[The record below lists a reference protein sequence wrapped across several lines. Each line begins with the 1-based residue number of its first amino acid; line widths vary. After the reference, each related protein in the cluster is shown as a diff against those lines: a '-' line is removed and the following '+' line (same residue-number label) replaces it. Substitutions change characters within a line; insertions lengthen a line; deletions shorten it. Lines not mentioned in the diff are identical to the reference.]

1 MENVVDPRHGI
12 LARLQIAHIAD
23 IELDLVGHLRESRLI
38 FVAHIVL
45 FLLVAAENA
54 YLPDIGIE
62 KPPQHRVAE
71 RPRSPRYQ

>member
-1 MENVVDPRHGI
+1 MENVVDLWHGI

-23 IELDLVGHLRESRLI
+23 IELDLVGDIGIFGLI
-38 FVAHIVL
+38 LVPHIVL